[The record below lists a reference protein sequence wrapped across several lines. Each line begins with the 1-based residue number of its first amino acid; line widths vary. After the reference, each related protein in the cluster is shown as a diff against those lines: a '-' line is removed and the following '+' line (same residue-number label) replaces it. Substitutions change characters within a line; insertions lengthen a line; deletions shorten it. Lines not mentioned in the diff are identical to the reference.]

1 MLPFIDFADVPTD
14 LGTPAWLA
22 DTDPAL
28 AAGIWRFQDARNE
41 LALGENTHAALTYDT
56 ASFPHHEFTLVL
68 EGELRLAHA
77 AAPDMLVGPGEA
89 VVIPRGLAVRLEQS
103 AGSRRLRMIYRG
115 EAPKAAPAGVV
126 RIAPFGPLGPG
137 NAPAVDVVL
146 TSPPPTARSRT
157 DFTDETGR
165 FMAGVWRVD
174 AYRRMPLPAGQH
186 ELAHILEGTP
196 DIDAPDGT
204 RLRSFPPGQTFF
216 TAKGAIYSLG
226 GSEAFQKLFCVL
238 RPAS

>member
-1 MLPFIDFADVPTD
+1 MLPFIDFDDVPTD
-14 LGTPAWLA
+14 LGAPAWLVE
-22 DTDPAL
+22 TDSAL
-28 AAGIWRFQDARNE
+28 AAGIWRFHDVPNE
-41 LALGENTHAALTYDT
+41 LALGESAGAALRYDT
-56 ASFPHHEFTLVL
+56 ASFPHHEFTLML
-68 EGELRLAHA
+68 EGELRLAVA
-77 AAPDMLVGPGEA
+77 SDADMLVGPGEA

-103 AGSRRLRMIYRG
+103 TGSRRLRMVYRG
-115 EAPKAAPAGVV
+115 EAPKAVPVGVA

-137 NAPAVDVVL
+137 NAPTPDVVL

-174 AYRRMPLPAGQH
+174 AYRRVPLPAGQH